1 MTLFFTTRFH
11 LSNLVTWGSSNKLPR
26 AQVSLNHEW
35 EGLVMDIFVL
45 LASSGMRVSPTSQ
58 WGGRAGL
65 ATGSP
70 WGGCHCRVAP
80 VVDLLCSSSAVG
92 CTETSLSG
100 RWTHFVS
107 ALSRVRLWEM
117 LRSGS
122 SPSSGF
128 LYFMCT
134 SIFSPHVNWS
144 FREGMV
150 VIPVQWI
157 QWVFKCLRRKLAGAW
172 FPVSP

>member
-11 LSNLVTWGSSNKLPR
+11 LSNLVTRGSSNKLPR

-58 WGGRAGL
+58 WRGRAGL

-80 VVDLLCSSSAVG
+80 VGDLLCSSSAVG
-92 CTETSLSG
+92 CSERPPSVGGGHILCHLSAGSGCERCWGQAFHLPLDFCISCIWAYFGPSL
-100 RWTHFVS
+100 
-107 ALSRVRLWEM
+107 LM
-117 LRSGS
+117 
-122 SPSSGF
+122 
-128 LYFMCT
+128 
-134 SIFSPHVNWS
+134 
-144 FREGMV
+144 
-150 VIPVQWI
+150 WI
-157 QWVFKCLRRKLAGAW
+157 DHSEKWHGGDTCAVDSVG
-172 FPVSP
+172 V